1 VIGSVTGAVTSAA
14 LRAFT
19 VLLVLAGWAAAESWT
34 VQTVAVRDLREA
46 QSVAADLD
54 RLGFDAYT
62 EYTMS
67 RGLQYVR
74 VRVGCFRD
82 RGDADMFASLLA
94 GWAVREA
101 VVVERVPGAPTV
113 GCLEREVGFV
123 APGAWRQRGPG
134 VASFEVEVAGVHGV
148 IRYQSGRWQL
158 LQAPATE
165 AIVDLRDEDRSFVQA
180 RGTPWPFVAL
190 RGTNGQ
196 GDLLLCPGT
205 LLAEADGAAIVEH
218 LGVVAS
224 CRLTPPGGGAS

>member
-1 VIGSVTGAVTSAA
+1 MTDRAPLVV
-14 LRAFT
+14 LRAWT
-19 VLLVLAGWAAAESWT
+19 VALVLAGWAAAESWT

-46 QSVAADLD
+46 RSVAADLS

-74 VRVGCFRD
+74 VRVGCFHARA
-82 RGDADMFASLLA
+82 DADAFASLLA
-94 GWAVREA
+94 DWAVREA
-101 VVVERVPGAPTV
+101 VVVERTPDAPTA

-134 VASFEVEVAGVHGV
+134 VAAFEVEVAGVPGV

-165 AIVDLRDEDRSFVQA
+165 AIADRREEGRSFVQA
-180 RGTPWPFVAL
+180 RGTPWPFVAM
-190 RGTNGQ
+190 RRTDGD
-196 GDLLLCPGT
+196 DLLLCHGT

-218 LGVVAS
+218 DGVVAS
-224 CRLTPPGGGAS
+224 CRLTPPRGGAS

>member
-1 VIGSVTGAVTSAA
+1 MIGSVTAVAI
-14 LRAFT
+14 RAWT
-19 VLLVLAGWAAAESWT
+19 LLVVLAGWAAAESWT

-74 VRVGCFRD
+74 VRVGCFHARS
-82 RGDADMFASLLA
+82 DADVFASLLA
-94 GWAVREA
+94 DWAVREA
-101 VVVERVPGAPTV
+101 VVVERTPGAPAA

-123 APGAWRQRGPG
+123 APGQWRQRGPG
-134 VASFEVEVAGVHGV
+134 VAAFEVEVAGVPGL

-165 AIVDLRDEDRSFVQA
+165 AIADRAEEGVSFVQA
-180 RGTPWPFVAL
+180 RRTPRPFVAL
-190 RGTNGQ
+190 RSTDGAH
-196 GDLLLCPGT
+196 LLLCHGT
-205 LLAEADGAAIVEH
+205 LLAEADGSAIVEH
-218 LGVVAS
+218 DGVVAS
-224 CRLTPPGGGAS
+224 CRLTPPRGDAS